1 MSVLN
6 RFHNLFRNFTL
17 LTCATLFLS
26 ACASKPPASDPEALQ
41 AFEELNDP
49 LEPWNRAMHQLDQGL
64 DTVIFNPTIAVY
76 ETIIPEPGRQ
86 GVTNAL
92 RNFRSP
98 ITLAND
104 LLQGEGERAGITLGR
119 FVVNSTVGVL
129 GLFDVAQHWGMPY
142 HSEDFGQTLAVWGV
156 EEGPF
161 FYVPILGPSN
171 FRDVT
176 GYAVD
181 TTGIDAMAWITRAD
195 NPFWWQLAYTGV
207 LTVDLKATAKPFLED
222 LEASSIDYYAALRA
236 AYRQNRAQAIRN
248 GAPAPLPDLNEFDE
262 DGGDP
267 FAKNKS
273 GEEKQVAQEL
283 LR

>member
-6 RFHNLFRNFTL
+6 GLNSLTRSLPLLACTL
-17 LTCATLFLS
+17 LALS
-26 ACASKPPASDPEALQ
+26 ACASKPPTSDPDAVQ
-41 AFEELNDP
+41 AYEDLNDP

-76 ETIIPEPGRQ
+76 ETVVPEPGRQ

-92 RNFRSP
+92 RNFRAP
-98 ITLAND
+98 ITFAND
-104 LLQGEGERAGITLGR
+104 VLQGEGDRAGTTLGR
-119 FVVNSTVGVL
+119 FVINSTVGVL
-129 GLFDVAQHWGMPY
+129 GLFDVASRWGLPY

-171 FRDVT
+171 FRDFS

-181 TTGIDAMAWITRAD
+181 TTAFDPMTWVTRAD

-207 LTVDLKATAKPFLED
+207 LTVDLKSNAKPALTE
-222 LEASSIDYYAALRA
+222 LKASSIDYYAALRA
-236 AYRQNRAQAIRN
+236 AYRQNRAQVIRN
-248 GAPAPLPDLNEFDE
+248 GAPAPLPDLEEFDE

-267 FAKNKS
+267 FANETS
-273 GEEKQVAQEL
+273 STGEQMAQEMT
-283 LR
+283 R

>member
-6 RFHNLFRNFTL
+6 GLIRCTRSL
-17 LTCATLFLS
+17 LLLALAALSLS
-26 ACASKPPASDPEALQ
+26 ACASKPPASDPEALR
-41 AFEELNDP
+41 AYEELNDP

-98 ITLAND
+98 ITFAND
-104 LLQGEGERAGITLGR
+104 VLQGEGERAGITLGR
-119 FVVNSTVGVL
+119 FVVNSTIGVL

-156 EEGPF
+156 KEGPF

-171 FRDVT
+171 FRDVS

-181 TTGIDAMAWITRAD
+181 TTTFDAMAWITRAD

-207 LTVDLKATAKPFLED
+207 LTVDIKSNTGPVLDELK
-222 LEASSIDYYAALRA
+222 ASSIDYYAALRA

-248 GAPAPLPDLNEFDE
+248 GAPAPLPDLDDFDE

-267 FAKNKS
+267 FAK
-273 GEEKQVAQEL
+273 KQPAGNEQIAQEL
-283 LR
+283 TR